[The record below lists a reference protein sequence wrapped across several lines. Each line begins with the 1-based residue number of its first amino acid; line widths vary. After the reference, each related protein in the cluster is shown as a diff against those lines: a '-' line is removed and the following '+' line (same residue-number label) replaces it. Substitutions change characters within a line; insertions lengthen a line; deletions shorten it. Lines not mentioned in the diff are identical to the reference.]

1 MKIID
6 KRKND
11 HTLSEF
17 RLLPAGSVFELED
30 SSIVALKLPGDR
42 MSVTFG
48 VGTTSVINALALYSK
63 MEISEDKYVYIEP
76 CADKYVYIKPCT
88 MVRALNTELVIHSN
102 KIYVEEK

>member
-6 KRKND
+6 KRKKD

-30 SSIVALKLPGDR
+30 SSIVALKLPGDKI
-42 MSVTFG
+42 SVAFEAG
-48 VGTTSVINALALYSK
+48 SLAMVNALALYSK
-63 MEISEDKYVYIEP
+63 MEISE
-76 CADKYVYIKPCT
+76 DKYVYIKPCT